1 MKKILINCFAL
12 AACVAVWM
20 GCKRDSDYILS
31 TPSDFIANFDLRKL
45 YRGSDVTLTK
55 ENMRAA
61 TSLKGQVIS
70 DHSGNNL
77 PAGLLI
83 IQNLRATGNGIDSLR
98 GIAINI
104 GADAAKYV
112 PGDSVHVKIEGGV
125 LKRVNGILEITGVSG
140 ANVTKISSGRKLIL
154 NRGFINLIAS
164 QPDKYESTFLNI
176 WKGTYNPS
184 LAPSDVFAGSKPL
197 NDGTADITLFTQSN
211 AVFAN
216 LTPPYS
222 ADYRGI
228 VLNSMQ
234 DGKLSPRFYIRTLDD
249 VFVLSSTPDV
259 PEFIITGFINDP
271 QGSDTNAEYIQC
283 RATKDINFATTKFT
297 IVTCNNAGATLPQ
310 GVPVEGWATGNGK
323 TYKLELT
330 SGTVS
335 KGEFFYVGASNKLIN
350 GPGSTSIA
358 ASKWIRSAAYNTNSP
373 FFNSSNTTRGASTTN
388 LLANSGNA
396 FGMAVFRGISVDK
409 TTVPIDVVFVHNGGS
424 LYDAASQVGYRIG
437 NTDVYDVV
445 DHNTNKA
452 QPFFLSGSNTQ
463 KFTYQPNAG
472 ASDGSGQGYWFA
484 LGGVFDTTLG
494 KWVKARSHVHIKL
507 SSTSAISEIET
518 TNATELK

>member
-1 MKKILINCFAL
+1 MTAL
-12 AACVAVWM
+12 AILWM
-20 GCKRDSDYILS
+20 GCKRDNDYIIS

-70 DHSGNNL
+70 DHSGNNM
-77 PAGLLI
+77 PAGLLVV
-83 IQNLRATGNGIDSLR
+83 QNLRATGNGIDSLR

-125 LKRVNGILEITGVSG
+125 LKRVDGILEITGIAG

-154 NRGFINLIAS
+154 NRGFVNLIQS
-164 QPDKYESTFLNI
+164 QPDKYECTFLNI

-184 LAPSDVFAGSKPL
+184 LASSDVFAGVKTL
-197 NDGTADITLFTQSN
+197 NDGTGDITLFTQNN

-216 LTPPYS
+216 LKPPYS
-222 ADYRGI
+222 ADYKGI
-228 VLNSMQ
+228 VFNSVQ
-234 DGKLSPRFYIRTLDD
+234 GDKLVPRFCIRTIDD
-249 VFVLSSTPDV
+249 VFTLSATPDV
-259 PEFIITGFINDP
+259 PEVIITGFINDP

-283 RATKDINFATTKFT
+283 RATKDINFADTKFT
-297 IVTCNNAGATLPQ
+297 IVTNNNAGTTVPL
-310 GVPVEGWATGNGK
+310 GVPAEGWATGSGK

-330 SGTVS
+330 AGTVS

-350 GPGSTSIA
+350 GAGSTSIA

-373 FFNSSNTTRGASTTN
+373 YFNASNTARGSSTTN

-396 FGMAVFRGISVDK
+396 FGIAVFRGLAVDK
-409 TTVPIDVVFVHNGGS
+409 NTVPIDVVFVHNGGS
-424 LYDAASQVGYRIG
+424 LYDAGSQTGYRIG
-437 NTDVYDVV
+437 NTDVYDVI

-494 KWVKARSHVHIKL
+494 KWVKARSHIHIKL
-507 SSTSAISEIET
+507 SSTSVISEIET

>member
-1 MKKILINCFAL
+1 MKKILINCFL
-12 AACVAVWM
+12 LTACVAIWM
-20 GCKRDSDYILS
+20 GCKRDSDYIIS
-31 TPSDFIANFDLRKL
+31 TPSDFISNFDLRKL
-45 YRGSDVTLTK
+45 YRGADVTLTK

-77 PAGLLI
+77 PAGLLVV
-83 IQNLRATGNGIDSLR
+83 QNLRATGNGIDSLR

-125 LKRVNGILEITGVSG
+125 LKRVDGILEVTGISG
-140 ANVTKISSGRKLIL
+140 ANVTKISSGRKLII
-154 NRGFINLIAS
+154 NRGFINLINS

-184 LAPSDVFAGSKPL
+184 LAPSAVFAGSKTL
-197 NDGTADITLFTQSN
+197 NDGTGDIILFTQNN

-216 LTPPYS
+216 TTPPYS

-228 VLNSMQ
+228 VLNGIQ
-234 DGKLSPRFYIRTLDD
+234 DGKLQPRFYIRTLADA
-249 VFVLSSTPDV
+249 FVLSSTPDV

-283 RATKDINFATTKFT
+283 RATKDINFADTKFT
-297 IVTCNNAGATLPQ
+297 IVTNNNAGATLPV
-310 GVPVEGWATGNGK
+310 GYPAEGWATGSGK

-330 SGTVS
+330 AGTVS

-350 GPGSTSIA
+350 GAGSTSIA

-373 FFNSSNTTRGASTTN
+373 FFNSSNTTRGSSTTN

-396 FGMAVFRGISVDK
+396 FGIAVFRGIAVDK

-424 LYDAASQVGYRIG
+424 LYDSANQVGYRIG

-472 ASDGSGQGYWFA
+472 AADGSGQGYWFA

-494 KWVKARSHVHIKL
+494 KWVKARSHIHIKL
-507 SSTSAISEIET
+507 SSSSAISEIET